1 MRLKITSRIV
11 SVMLEAHHFFTIFIF
26 ISLWWDKSTYP
37 NKAQTC
43 SFHGMTDF
51 RNKVLLQYLIRG
63 FLTKSDEIQ
72 NQIQN
77 LMDMRV
83 YHSDLKDL
91 DNSSNCF
98 YSFSWWN
105 IFLLTSH
112 FFLGIARPLG
122 QHSKMTMNVHC
133 KKGHS
138 SFHLSLLFFSFIFTI
153 VSLRPTANS
162 LLTSRWV
169 SWEKGPIKNTQTF
182 ATVGLYLP
190 SFVVKYVIMP
200 MWWR

>member
-37 NKAQTC
+37 TKAQTC

-72 NQIQN
+72 NQVQN

-112 FFLGIARPLG
+112 FFWGLQGRSANTRKWQWMCIA
-122 QHSKMTMNVHC
+122 
-133 KKGHS
+133 KKAILVFTWVYY
-138 SFHLSLLFFSFIFTI
+138 SFL
-153 VSLRPTANS
+153 
-162 LLTSRWV
+162 
-169 SWEKGPIKNTQTF
+169 
-182 ATVGLYLP
+182 LYLQSSP
-190 SFVVKYVIMP
+190 FGQPPTPFSHLVEFLEKKDQSRTHKLSPLLVYICLLL
-200 MWWR
+200 

>member
-37 NKAQTC
+37 TKAQTC

-77 LMDMRV
+77 QMDMRV

-112 FFLGIARPLG
+112 FFWGLQGRSANIRKWQWMCIA
-122 QHSKMTMNVHC
+122 
-133 KKGHS
+133 KKSNS

-169 SWEKGPIKNTQTF
+169 SWEKGPIKSTQTF